1 MLVPSITK
9 MNLQSR
15 AMNRK
20 DINLDDLGRYFE
32 IGDWKLLYILG
43 TNMEPLVFGEF
54 LQELS
59 RVMRDWNQNSVA
71 ASPLLRSK
79 EII

>member
-1 MLVPSITK
+1 
-9 MNLQSR
+9 
-15 AMNRK
+15 MNRK
-20 DINLDDLGRYFE
+20 DINMDDFGRYFE

-59 RVMRDWNQNSVA
+59 RQMKDTNQNSVA
-71 ASPLLRSK
+71 TSPLLHSK
-79 EII
+79 ERI

>member
-1 MLVPSITK
+1 M
-9 MNLQSR
+9 
-15 AMNRK
+15 
-20 DINLDDLGRYFE
+20 DDFGRYFE

-59 RVMRDWNQNSVA
+59 RAMKDTNQNSVA
-71 ASPLLRSK
+71 TPPVKTPLLHSEDKIFQPRGIVN
-79 EII
+79 ERDF